1 MDEDSGLHSNGS
13 LPNASELHLQVA
25 KTGNFML
32 CIFAKIQTALHRI
45 VETSRRVCSA
55 QREQGQGGG
64 HPVETPARPTL
75 PVLPG
80 VLITTGT

>member
-1 MDEDSGLHSNGS
+1 MDEDSGLHNKGS
-13 LPNASELHLQVA
+13 LLNASELHLQVA
-25 KTGNFML
+25 KTGNFVL
-32 CIFAKIQTALHRI
+32 CIFATMQTASRRI

-64 HPVETPARPTL
+64 HPVETPAWPTL